1 MFYFPQAA
9 GQAGR
14 GLPARG
20 QLHRGVP
27 ARHPRGPPQVK
38 ISDEKS
44 KNIYISHVRYR
55 CEGTLVACQYA
66 GAGCTFRGPNKK
78 VREHQAD
85 CSYKKEGEYRVG
97 KNFLHKFCKPGLIGG
112 HCIALH
118 HYKCKIFLG

>member
-1 MFYFPQAA
+1 M
-9 GQAGR
+9 
-14 GLPARG
+14 
-20 QLHRGVP
+20 
-27 ARHPRGPPQVK
+27 K

-44 KNIYISHVRYR
+44 KNIYILHVRYR

-97 KNFLHKFCKPGLIGG
+97 KNFLHKFCISLASLVV
-112 HCIALH
+112 IALH
-118 HYKCKIFLG
+118 CTITNAKYFLGDCSKYSENE